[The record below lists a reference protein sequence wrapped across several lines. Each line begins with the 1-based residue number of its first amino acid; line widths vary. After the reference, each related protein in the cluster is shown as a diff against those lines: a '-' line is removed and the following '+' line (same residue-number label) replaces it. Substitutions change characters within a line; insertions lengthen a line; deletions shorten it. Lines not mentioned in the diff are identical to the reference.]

1 MSAHCHKVGLRV
13 QQYRAQIGGL
23 HQVDED
29 KTYGTLFRLWL
40 GRVVRRKPTLSDHA
54 GFVGIGSD

>member
-1 MSAHCHKVGLRV
+1 MSALCHKVGLRV

-29 KTYGTLFRLWL
+29 KTYGTLFVFGSVGLFAASLLSVIMLVLWE
-40 GRVVRRKPTLSDHA
+40 
-54 GFVGIGSD
+54 